1 MSQYQL
7 GDFIK
12 QVELVNFENF
22 DEVVLE
28 KVRDVSQPL
37 LDKYSRKFADDN
49 IQEFKLVVDTIRQK
63 QQKHLYE
70 VIGTL
75 KTSKHVFRTDETGWE
90 ILDVVEK
97 VVAELRRMIREKK
110 DRTKSKRHGPANA

>member
-1 MSQYQL
+1 M
-7 GDFIK
+7 
-12 QVELVNFENF
+12 VNFEKF
-22 DEVVLE
+22 DETVLE

-37 LDKYSRKFADDN
+37 LDKYSRMFADDS

-90 ILDVVEK
+90 ILDIVEK
-97 VVAELRRMIREKK
+97 VIHELKRMVTEKG